1 MTNKKD
7 LTKYIWGFTLGDGG
21 LSSLKPYNR
30 VEETDRKNTTGSKR
44 TGINSHYY
52 LKQLSIHRDYVEWQ
66 ASILE
71 EITATTIVEN
81 NSYVDNRGYNIKPQ
95 LVLTTRNH
103 PVYTTMRER
112 IYYNGIKAIS
122 PHDLKLL
129 DWEVAAIFYMD
140 DGWLDARETKTKGL
154 YIRTSIASH
163 SYTYGDNTLLRD
175 AFAEK
180 LGIHF
185 DTKRH
190 KQKSGEYKWYLQTSK
205 DNAKRFLE
213 GITPYIKPS
222 FEYKL
227 VERLAPII

>member
-1 MTNKKD
+1 MTNRKD
-7 LTKYIWGFTLGDGG
+7 LTAYVWAFTLGDGA
-21 LSSLKPYNR
+21 LSSLKPYSRNI
-30 VEETDRKNTTGSKR
+30 EETNIGRKR

-52 LKQLSIHRDYVEWQ
+52 LKQLSVHKDYVDWQ

-71 EITATTIVEN
+71 RLTQVTIRAN
-81 NSYVDNRGYNIKPQ
+81 KAYVDNRGYSIKEQ
-95 LVLTTRNH
+95 LELTTRSH
-103 PVYTTMRER
+103 PFYTTLRER
-112 IYYNGIKAIS
+112 IYYNGLKAIS

-129 DWEVAAIFYMD
+129 DWETAAIFYMD
-140 DGWLDARETKTKGL
+140 DGWLDTKETKTKGL
-154 YIRTSIASH
+154 YIRASIASH
-163 SYTYGDNTLLRD
+163 SFTYGDNTLLRD

-180 LGIHF
+180 LGVHF

-190 KQKSGEYKWYLQTSK
+190 KQKSGEYKWFLQTSK

-227 VERLAPII
+227 VERLAPMI